1 MIKTIY
7 MIFFVCAFALG
18 LWACTG
24 NKKEEFK
31 NLNSAQFEELI
42 KDSNVQLLDVR
53 TLEEHMEG
61 HIPGSMLIDVKGE
74 KFASYVDDL
83 LNKEKKVAIYCRS
96 GRRSRTAAEIL
107 VKKGFKVYNLD
118 KGILNWI
125 EEGREIE
132 KPKNNSLDDF
142 SIHQGIL

>member
-132 KPKNNSLDDF
+132 KAEE
-142 SIHQGIL
+142 

>member
-7 MIFFVCAFALG
+7 LTFFVCAFSLG
-18 LWACTG
+18 LWACAG
-24 NKKEEFK
+24 NKKAEYK
-31 NLNSAQFEELI
+31 NLTSAQFEELI

-53 TLEEHMEG
+53 TLEEYTEG
-61 HIPGSMLIDVKGE
+61 HIPGCINIDVKNEAG
-74 KFASYVDDL
+74 FPAAVDEL
-83 LNKEKKVAIYCRS
+83 LDKSKKIAVYCRS

-107 VKKGFKVYNLD
+107 IKKGFKVYNLD

-132 KPKNNSLDDF
+132 
-142 SIHQGIL
+142 Q

>member
-24 NKKEEFK
+24 KQKEEYK
-31 NLNSAQFEELI
+31 NLSSAQFEKLI

-53 TLEEHMEG
+53 TLAEYTEG
-61 HIPGSMLIDVKGE
+61 HIPGSMLINVKDE
-74 KFASYVDDL
+74 NFASCVDEL
-83 LNKEKKVAIYCRS
+83 LSKEKKVAVYCRS
-96 GRRSRTAAEIL
+96 GRRSRTAAELLI
-107 VKKGFKVYNLD
+107 KKGFKVYNLD
-118 KGILNWI
+118 KGILNWM

-132 KPKNNSLDDF
+132 KAEE
-142 SIHQGIL
+142 

>member
-7 MIFFVCAFALG
+7 MIFFVCIFAVG

-24 NKKEEFK
+24 NQKVEYK
-31 NLNSAQFEELI
+31 NLSSAQFEELI
-42 KDSNVQLLDVR
+42 KSPNVQLVDVR
-53 TLEEHMEG
+53 TLAEHMEG
-61 HIPGSMLIDVKGE
+61 HIPGGLHINVQDEQFTSCAE
-74 KFASYVDDL
+74 DL
-83 LNKEKKVAIYCRS
+83 LNKEQPVAVYCRS
-96 GRRSRTAAEIL
+96 GRRSRTAADLL

-132 KPKNNSLDDF
+132 K
-142 SIHQGIL
+142 